1 VPRKFDPRRADDEH
15 ERDAEAAKSAPP
27 TPAPSPADALLSLQ
41 RTAGNQAVGAMLA
54 RNGPTGGT
62 AAPTKSDADLYDDAV
77 KAGDWDKAAELVTK
91 LEWGKISDKLVAL
104 TADQLRLLDDALS
117 RLGGIF
123 SKRVLVRAMIAATLV
138 RDKGVD
144 EKKAAPGRAYGEIK
158 AEVGTIKNGDKST
171 GAYFEYP
178 IKVIFKPDKSAVNA
192 DEIAFIQSVR
202 VVGTASGSNKSPYG
216 TKRMTGKNTKV
227 DRLTGREQGWYG
239 YNDDDTPSGTVQ
251 AWRKADPDKEAW
263 LEDTPSA
270 DYENTTYEFETAAV
284 CKSGPDKGTV
294 YAVLKWGFTTDSDL
308 KVTGAPN
315 KVFNKMSKEFSAA
328 VDKWNEQAKGAA
340 ADRNAPGQKELPAVK

>member
-1 VPRKFDPRRADDEH
+1 MPRQYDPRRTDE
-15 ERDAEAAKSAPP
+15 AEPEEARSASP
-27 TPAPSPADALLSLQ
+27 TPEPRPVDAILSLQ

-62 AAPTKSDADLYDDAV
+62 ATPAKTDAALYDDAV
-77 KAGDWDKAAELVTK
+77 KAGDWDKAAELLIK
-91 LEWGKISDKLVAL
+91 LEWSKLSDKLDAL
-104 TADQLRLLDDALS
+104 TVDQLRLLDDGLS
-117 RLGGIF
+117 RLGGI
-123 SKRVLVRAMIAATLV
+123 SPKRMLVRTMIATTL

-144 EKKAAPGRAYGEIK
+144 EKKLGPGTAYGEIK

-171 GAYFEYP
+171 GDYYEYP
-178 IKVIFKPDKSAVNA
+178 IKVIFKPNKAAVNA

-202 VVGTASGSNKSPYG
+202 VVGTATGTNKSPYG

-227 DRLTGREQGWYG
+227 DRLTGKEQGWYG
-239 YNDDDTPSGTVQ
+239 ANDDDSPSGTSQ
-251 AWRKADPDKEAW
+251 SWRKTDPDKEAW

-270 DYENTTYEFETAAV
+270 DYENTTYQFETAAV

-294 YAVLKWGFTTDSDL
+294 YAVLTWGFTTDADL
-308 KVTGAPN
+308 KVTATPN

-340 ADRNAPGQKELPAVK
+340 ADRSAAGQKELPTPK